1 MRNSTSDIIVFIW
14 LKGKGYV
21 PAAKIIK
28 HNDARSCLEFGYGA
42 RYLKSASSI
51 PVDPVCLP
59 LFGLSSV
66 FSASNIP
73 MFSALGDMV
82 PDKWGRKL
90 FSLMAG
96 RHSQALTELDIL
108 TAVHS
113 EKRIGAIAFGRSPS
127 DGPVSFATWADGT
140 AQTLR
145 LADLE
150 RVVKVVEA
158 IDEVEDDD
166 EIDHLRKILLE
177 DAFFKALTSS
187 LNVGGG
193 RPKVL
198 ISENGNEYICKFPK
212 RGDLW
217 NEPRIEFATMQL
229 AKKCGI
235 KTADTELISC
245 NNTCVLLV
253 KRFDRDQDCE
263 PRHFVSGFTMLNLPE
278 EGELGSYQDLAQ
290 VARSHG
296 DSFAGP
302 ELFRR
307 MIFNVLCS
315 NIDDHLRNHAFFVD
329 RYGVNITPA
338 YDIVPTQARIRE
350 KSLALKCGFYGR
362 EASLNN
368 VLSETSAFGLQYSQ
382 AQQIVFDMIKT
393 MKKWKTCFKENGV
406 TDREISDLEF
416 RFGDVE
422 TWS

>member
-1 MRNSTSDIIVFIW
+1 MVRSF
-14 LKGKGYV
+14 
-21 PAAKIIK
+21 PAG
-28 HNDARSCLEFGYGA
+28 H
-42 RYLKSASSI
+42 
-51 PVDPVCLP
+51 
-59 LFGLSSV
+59 
-66 FSASNIP
+66 
-73 MFSALGDMV
+73 
-82 PDKWGRKL
+82 
-90 FSLMAG
+90 
-96 RHSQALTELDIL
+96 
-108 TAVHS
+108 

-290 VARSHG
+290 VARRHG

-350 KSLALKCGFYGR
+350 KSLALKCGLYGR